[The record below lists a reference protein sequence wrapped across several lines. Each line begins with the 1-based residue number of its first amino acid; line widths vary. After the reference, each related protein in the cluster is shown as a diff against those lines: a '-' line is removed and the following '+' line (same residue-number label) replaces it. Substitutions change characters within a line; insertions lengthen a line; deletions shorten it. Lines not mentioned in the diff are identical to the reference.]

1 MKGKVIV
8 GIMLIVLSASMLSV
22 SSNMAADSNVA
33 VSNGFLLE
41 TDKTSYAHGE
51 WVDITFTN
59 GGDETV
65 YFKQMP
71 PWIISG
77 PPGVVA
83 PGILMFLFPE
93 LHPGESFSWGWDQ
106 LNELVDPP
114 YLVPA
119 GTYTVYV
126 EVYDEIGTWN
136 LIANLSIS
144 FEIVGPEISIDTN
157 STMIYFNYD
166 PSLEQITANIT
177 GQSGTQ
183 GYFNITIPTQL
194 MSGSLMVLFDDEPVD
209 YASEVN
215 STHISVRLTYTY
227 STHSIKIVATATEST
242 WVHLGGFVN
251 SYGGSEVVG
260 RLLVYAKVGE
270 WAKGFVLW
278 SSLQPWDPP
287 LPLTPLP
294 DTPYTYSFCFAELV
308 NTTMVELNYTGK
320 DFYISGLWNVYNI
333 TYTYYFEPT
342 TLYSWTIEPLAY
354 DATGELYVTGN
365 WTEFTIDITGINPI
379 GGIVIFYYIKSLEI
393 SPGDFNS
400 DGIIDIFD
408 LTHVAKAYGDTPGI
422 GKYSLDTDLN
432 GDLTVDICDLTTVA
446 ASLGKEY

>member
-1 MKGKVIV
+1 MKDKVIV
-8 GIMLIVLSASMLSV
+8 GIMLIVFLANMLSAM
-22 SSNMAADSNVA
+22 SNIEATSDV
-33 VSNGFLLE
+33 FILE
-41 TDKTSYAHGE
+41 ANKTSYAHGE
-51 WVDITFTN
+51 WVNITFTN
-59 GGDETV
+59 YSNETAYLQSWPSFEIYDSQGCYV
-65 YFKQMP
+65 APTVLAFMTP
-71 PWIISG
+71 EV
-77 PPGVVA
+77 PPGGSHVWA
-83 PGILMFLFPE
+83 
-93 LHPGESFSWGWDQ
+93 WDQ
-106 LNELVDPP
+106 LTWSHPPPP
-114 YLVPA
+114 YEYCLAPA
-119 GTYTVYV
+119 GTYTVTL
-126 EVYDEIGTWN
+126 EVYNSMTPWT
-136 LIANLSIS
+136 LVANLSIS

-157 STMIYFNYD
+157 STMTGFNYD
-166 PSLEQITANIT
+166 PTEERIVANIT
-177 GQSGTQ
+177 GPDGTD
-183 GYFNITIPTQL
+183 GYFDITIPTQL
-194 MSGSLMVLFDDEPVD
+194 MNGSLMVLFDDEPVD

-215 STHISVRLTYTY
+215 STHISVRLTYTH
-227 STHSIKIVATATEST
+227 STHNIKIVTTATEST
-242 WVHLGGFVN
+242 WVHLGGSVN

-432 GDLTVDICDLTTVA
+432 GDLTIDIYDLTTLA
-446 ASLGKEY
+446 ANLG